1 METKEKKKHLTGK
14 MRNLIEYM
22 KNMVDLNPNI
32 LLSTLNAN
40 KLNTPTERK
49 GGKKQLHSAYKRHD

>member
-1 METKEKKKHLTGK
+1 